1 MCNVAVVEFFIESVE
16 KGEFEGKRVL
26 KVGSRYVNGSV
37 RPLIER
43 FCQGSLRN
51 HFGKVRE
58 ASFNI
63 P

>member
-37 RPLIER
+37 RLLIER